1 MALKAMVTLEAEVER
16 VAKQEGVD
24 LVGFVGPGGLKGI
37 DLPWARSAVVFGIA
51 VRDDLLVTGFKYPHW
66 PKARQLIEIL
76 LDNIAQNLA
85 ARLEALGYRAV
96 AVSSSEPKYGV
107 RRLALEAALG
117 SIGKNGLIV
126 TPQFGPRVR
135 FGAVLTSAPL
145 KPGPTEKR
153 EYCTGCNICV
163 ERCPA
168 GAIAATVDRE
178 RCIEYTRKNLLKLSE
193 YSERHCLVCTN
204 VCPVGR

>member
-1 MALKAMVTLEAEVER
+1 MALRAMVTMEAEVER
-16 VAKQEGVD
+16 AAREEGID
-24 LVGFVGPGGLKGI
+24 LIGFVGTEGLRNL
-37 DLPWARSAVVFGIA
+37 DLPWPKSAVVFGIA
-51 VRDDLLVTGFKYPHW
+51 VRDDLLVTGVKYPHW
-66 PKARQLIEIL
+66 PKARQLIDIL
-76 LDNIAQNLA
+76 LDNIARNIA
-85 ARLEALGYRAV
+85 ARLEALGHKAV

-107 RRLALEAALG
+107 RRLALEASLG

-135 FGAVLTSAPL
+135 FGAVLTDAPL
-145 KPGPTEKR
+145 KPTPREKR
-153 EYCTGCNICV
+153 EYCTGCNVCV

-168 GAIAATVDRE
+168 GAIGATVDRG
-178 RCIEYTRKNLLKLSE
+178 RCIEYTRKNLLRISE